1 MIFALHHKNDNI
13 AEHAP
18 PTNHKWLLER
28 GECLLKGGLL
38 VLLALEKMVNHSTCI
53 ESFRNTDTFIFQIC
67 SSGPH
72 LQIHRLCKDFS
83 FNAILLGSKGV

>member
-28 GECLLKGGLL
+28 GECLLKGSLL
-38 VLLALEKMVNHSTCI
+38 VFLALEKMVNPSTCT
-53 ESFRNTDTFIFQIC
+53 ESFRKYA
-67 SSGPH
+67 PPPPP
-72 LQIHRLCKDFS
+72 
-83 FNAILLGSKGV
+83 FNPQLLA